1 METIKAP
8 LKHPTIQ
15 YLFIFW
21 GLLMLGSVLGCGSPP
36 SKAEALRDQ
45 NDLKPET
52 HGEESPIPDDAASSP
67 DAPSTSAHRA
77 PSGLLRA
84 QAWPKE
90 GENSRW
96 QALEDGRGVYVDTG
110 AMGARTFVLSS
121 VTDSLPTAGVRIHF
135 PETLAEENLPT
146 MVTVAVSPTPIRVTR
161 DGWPSIAG
169 LLRHVGF
176 AELSVQPG
184 ETIYLEF
191 EKIERVSLLQLQFW
205 TRSSRAPMGMGQ
217 VRLVHQRATDALHAV
232 RTIPLSPV
240 EDANT
245 LPEDANILGTDG
257 RITLPHSPRSR

>member
-1 METIKAP
+1 M
-8 LKHPTIQ
+8 
-15 YLFIFW
+15 
-21 GLLMLGSVLGCGSPP
+21 
-36 SKAEALRDQ
+36 RDQ
-45 NDLKPET
+45 NDLDAPKYIGDSAT
-52 HGEESPIPDDAASSP
+52 LGATIQGEARPDAAL
-67 DAPSTSAHRA
+67 APNDEGV

-96 QALEDGRGVYVDTG
+96 QALEDGRGVYRDAG

-121 VTDSLPTAGVRIHF
+121 STDSLPSSGVAIHF
-135 PETLAEENLPT
+135 PNTLAKEDLPI

-161 DGWPSIAG
+161 DGWPSIAS

-176 AELSVQPG
+176 SELSVRPG

-205 TRSSRAPMGMGQ
+205 ARSSRAPIGLGQ
-217 VRLVHQRATDALHAV
+217 IRLVHQRAKSARSAMRAV
-232 RTIPLSPV
+232 PLSPI
-240 EDANT
+240 EDASV
-245 LPEDANILGTDG
+245 LPEDANILGADG